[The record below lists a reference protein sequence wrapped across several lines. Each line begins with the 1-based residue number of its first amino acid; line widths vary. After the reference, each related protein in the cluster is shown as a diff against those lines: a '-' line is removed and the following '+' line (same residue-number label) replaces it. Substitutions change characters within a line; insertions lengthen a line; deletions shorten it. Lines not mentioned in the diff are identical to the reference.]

1 MERTLWDLAIIGGG
15 AAGLAAGVMAARK
28 RLRSVILEKQPRVGR
43 KLLATGNGTCNITNR
58 GAEPRRYHGVRP
70 DFVRPALDK
79 FSPADTCAFFAS
91 IGVECAAREDGRV
104 YPVCAQ
110 ASAVLDCLRLE
121 LAACGV
127 EEWCGCAVISIK
139 QGENGFHLDTTVG
152 ELYARQVLVCA
163 GGAAA
168 PGLGGGN
175 DGYTLLAGFGHDR
188 TPLFPSIVQVKT
200 DTAWVRSLKGVR
212 VEGAVS
218 FRLDGR
224 ECGQEEGEILFTE
237 YGLSGP
243 AVMQISRC
251 VGDWERQKRGRM
263 EAVLDLL
270 PGYDEEW
277 VRRQL
282 AVRRE
287 LPGRTM
293 ENLLTGLLQ
302 KRLGQTVL
310 RAVGC
315 LPLSRPAASLMD
327 KELAGVA
334 ACIKGWVI
342 PVTGTQGFG
351 GAQVTAGGMNTA
363 LFDPD
368 TLEST
373 LVPGLYAA
381 GEVLDVDGDC
391 GGFNLQWAWASA
403 HAAVA
408 AIAEK
413 GVSR

>member
-1 MERTLWDLAIIGGG
+1 MERTFWDVAIVGGG
-15 AAGLAAGVMAARK
+15 AAGLAAGVMAAREGM
-28 RLRSVILEKQPRVGR
+28 RTIVVEKQPRVGR
-43 KLLATGNGTCNITNR
+43 KLLATGNGTCNITNQQAAP
-58 GAEPRRYHGVRP
+58 GRYHGTWA
-70 DFVRPALDK
+70 DFVRPALEG
-79 FSPADTCAFFAS
+79 FSPADACDFFAS
-91 IGVECAAREDGRV
+91 IGLECTVREDGRV
-104 YPVCAQ
+104 YPLCAQ

-121 LAACGV
+121 LAAAGAEERCGCGV
-127 EEWCGCAVISIK
+127 LAIRR
-139 QGENGFHLDTTVG
+139 QGDGFRLETAD
-152 ELYARQVLVCA
+152 EPIEAAQVLVCA

-188 TPLFPSIVQVKT
+188 TPLFPSIVQVRT
-200 DTAWVRSLKGVR
+200 DTAWVRALKGVR
-212 VEGAVS
+212 VDGVVC
-218 FRLDGR
+218 FRLDGSDCAR
-224 ECGQEEGEILFTE
+224 EEGELLFTE

-243 AVMQISRC
+243 AVMQASRC
-251 VGDWERQKRGRM
+251 VGDWERQKKGRM

-270 PGYDEEW
+270 PGYD
-277 VRRQL
+277 RDRIRAML
-282 AVRRE
+282 LRRRE
-287 LPGRTM
+287 LPGRLL
-293 ENLLTGLLQ
+293 EDLLTGLLQ

-310 RAVGC
+310 RAAGC
-315 LPLSRPAASLMD
+315 VPLSRPAASLMD
-327 KELAGVA
+327 GELEKVLDH
-334 ACIKGWVI
+334 IKGWII

-368 TLEST
+368 TMESR

-408 AIAEK
+408 AMARRRE
-413 GVSR
+413 RA